1 MVVFAGNWQD
11 NSNSE
16 NQSKIGLTVLEI
28 SKVEQTLVILGS
40 LVTYLLAIDA
50 SDLNE
55 EFSHFKFS

>member
-1 MVVFAGNWQD
+1 MDFFFGIWQD

-55 EFSHFKFS
+55 EFSHFKLS